1 MFALCLQLIINLQK
15 KALRPSGAGAGR
27 GRGVGGAWVAGGSRQ
42 HLLPTMEMTLPKR
55 DVGSQ
60 KIMSKKG
67 KNGKRKKMKED
78 SL

>member
-1 MFALCLQLIINLQK
+1 MFAVDHKPAEESPAPQ
-15 KALRPSGAGAGR
+15 
-27 GRGVGGAWVAGGSRQ
+27 RGVGGAWGAGGSRQ

>member
-1 MFALCLQLIINLQK
+1 MFAVDHKPAEESPAPQ
-15 KALRPSGAGAGR
+15 RGVGGAWAGR
-27 GRGVGGAWVAGGSRQ
+27 GRGVGGAWGAGGSRQ

>member
-15 KALRPSGAGAGR
+15 KALRPSRAWAGR
-27 GRGVGGAWVAGGSRQ
+27 GRGVGSRRQ
-42 HLLPTMEMTLPKR
+42 QTAFAANNGNDLPKR